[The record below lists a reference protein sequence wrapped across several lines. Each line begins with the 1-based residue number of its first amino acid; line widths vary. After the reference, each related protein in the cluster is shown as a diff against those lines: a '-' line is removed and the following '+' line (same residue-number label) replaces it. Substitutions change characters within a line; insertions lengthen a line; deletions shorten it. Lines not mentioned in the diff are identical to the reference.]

1 MVEINEELM
10 EALSAGEMSDG
21 TGSEVEDIGYGDL
34 KKRMWKDQMRMKKFK
49 AERHAA
55 QAEAEAAVDESAGL
69 SSSTST
75 IATQE
80 EKSRRKKMLRS
91 QDAILKYMVK
101 IMEVCNAQGFVYGII
116 PEKGKPVTGSSDS
129 LREWW
134 KDSVKFDLNAPEAL
148 QQLIPVIVAAVEKE
162 NPSFL
167 YMLQELQDTTL
178 GSLLSALMPH
188 CIPPQRRFPLE
199 RGLPPPW
206 WPTGKE
212 VWWGQQGAFAVEQG
226 TPPYRKP
233 HDLKKSWKVSV
244 LSAVIKHMSPDLQR
258 MMRLVRK
265 SKCLQGKMTAKD
277 TSSWSTVIDQEE
289 ALLDL
294 TNRCLHIKDRDRDSD
309 RKGDA
314 QADELAIGSTKS
326 CHSSIGESSEHLS
339 NKRKADT
346 FDQEKIDA
354 RGNFGWPQNETD
366 FYYVPHSNSA
376 EFETAYAHHATD
388 FAGYSYF
395 PHRAASLPNLQM
407 VDLSMECN
415 DLNLLPWSWNDHV
428 RSSGG
433 GSEVMHDLAGGAEH
447 EMYDQ
452 CAPQMYDGVG
462 DQTQYWGN
470 DAAQMGF
477 DADFQLHRENIE
489 FHHFWLDEDLNKQ
502 AAATAATS
510 IWDLQYQEPD
520 DE

>member
-1 MVEINEELM
+1 MVKINEELM
-10 EALSAGEMSDG
+10 DPLSDGEMSDE
-21 TGSEVEDIGYGDL
+21 TGSEVEDISYADL
-34 KKRMWKDQMRMKKFK
+34 KKRMWKDQMRMKMFK
-49 AERHAA
+49 AERQAA
-55 QAEAEAAVDESAGL
+55 QTEAEAAVDELTGS

-75 IATQE
+75 VATRE

-134 KDSVKFDLNAPEAL
+134 KESVKFDQNAPQAL
-148 QQLIPVIVAAVEKE
+148 QQLIPVITAAVEKE
-162 NPSFL
+162 KLSFL

-212 VWWGQQGAFAVEQG
+212 AWWGQQGAVAVEQG

-233 HDLKKSWKVSV
+233 HELKKSWKVSV

-277 TSSWSTVIDQEE
+277 TLSWSKVIDQE
-289 ALLDL
+289 ALLEL
-294 TNRCLHIKDRDRDSD
+294 TNRCVHIKDRDRDSD

-314 QADELAIGSTKS
+314 QADELAIGGTIS

-339 NKRKADT
+339 NKRKSDT
-346 FDQEKIDA
+346 FDQEKIYA
-354 RGNFGWPQNETD
+354 RGNFGWPQNEMD
-366 FYYVPHSNSA
+366 CYYVPHSNSA
-376 EFETAYAHHATD
+376 EFESAYAHHATD
-388 FAGYSYF
+388 FAGYNYF
-395 PHRAASLPNLQM
+395 SHRAASLPNLQM
-407 VDLSMECN
+407 ADISMECN
-415 DLNLLPWSWNDHV
+415 DVNRLPWSWNDHDQV
-428 RSSGG
+428 GGG
-433 GSEVMHDLAGGAEH
+433 GSEVMHSLAIGAQH
-447 EMYDQ
+447 ETYDQ
-452 CAPQMYDGVG
+452 CAPQVYDGAG
-462 DQTQYWGN
+462 NQTQYWGS
-470 DAAQMGF
+470 DATQMGF
-477 DADFQLHRENIE
+477 DAGSQLHRENME
-489 FHHFWLDEDLNKQ
+489 FHHFRLDEDLNKQ
-502 AAATAATS
+502 AEAATAATS
-510 IWDLQYQEPD
+510 IWDLQYQES
-520 DE
+520 